1 MYRKEHRCE
10 SAGAGDGAARRL
22 HVRRR
27 LRLAG
32 GDGDPAAGRPR
43 AAVAPARQTA
53 VAVPLQ
59 EGRRRA
65 DERPADADDHHGG
78 LVQRTARTGSA
89 LRGQA
94 PGQSTLPP
102 GTLPARHPAAGTAV
116 AVIITVVVVVVV
128 VIFIL

>member
-32 GDGDPAAGRPR
+32 DGDPAAGLPR

-59 EGRRRA
+59 EGRRA

-78 LVQRTARTGSA
+78 LVQRAARTGSA

-102 GTLPARHPAAGTAV
+102 GTLPARQPAAGTVV
-116 AVIITVVVVVVV
+116 AVIIIIVVVVVV
-128 VIFIL
+128 VIFIF